1 MDLLGRIDWTLIGS
15 IVGNVFI
22 SLLTALGFFYWQLQI
37 VVPKVRF
44 SKQISKLPRET
55 GGFRYRVKIENCGS
69 RDMIDIEL
77 YARFR
82 VKALRPNFPGNW
94 HGVTIPMG
102 SRIAR
107 LRPALKSLMRDAR
120 ELELKKIDFIDKGPF
135 PAEILQNAADGS
147 LLLEDLLSL
156 GTKRTLQ
163 VFVFAYDAFSGSR
176 KLFESP
182 IYTSTDIVSAPFARD
197 SVEVSLDAGHSED

>member
-1 MDLLGRIDWTLIGS
+1 MDLLGRIDWPLVGS
-15 IVGNVFI
+15 IVVNVLI
-22 SLLTALGFFYWQLQI
+22 SLATAFTFFYWQLQI

-55 GGFRYRVKIENCGS
+55 GGFRYRVKIENCGR

-82 VKALRPNFPGNW
+82 VKGLRVDFPGNW
-94 HGVTIPMG
+94 HGITIPMG
-102 SRIAR
+102 GKIAR
-107 LRPALKSLMRDAR
+107 LRPVRKSRMRDAR
-120 ELELKKIDFIDKGPF
+120 ELGLKKIDFTDKGPF
-135 PAEILQNAADGS
+135 PAEIIQAAADGT

-156 GTKRTLQ
+156 GTKSTLQ

-182 IYTSTDIVSAPFARD
+182 IYASTDIVPAPFARD
-197 SVEVSLDAGHSED
+197 SVEIAPDAAQTDE

>member
-15 IVGNVFI
+15 IVGNVVI
-22 SLLTALGFFYWQLQI
+22 SLSTAFAFFYWQLQI

-55 GGFRYRVKIENCGS
+55 GGFRYRVKIENCGR

-77 YARFR
+77 FARFR
-82 VKALRPNFPGNW
+82 VKGLRPDFPGNW
-94 HGVTIPMG
+94 HGLTIPMG
-102 SRIAR
+102 GRIPR
-107 LRPALKSLMRDAR
+107 LRPVRKSLMRDAR
-120 ELELKKIDFIDKGPF
+120 ELGLKKIDFIDKGPF
-135 PAEILQNAADGS
+135 PAKILQSAADGS

-156 GTKRTLQ
+156 GSKRTLQ

-182 IYTSTDIVSAPFARD
+182 IYASTDIVPAPFARD
-197 SVEVSLDAGHSED
+197 SVEVSVDAAQSDE